1 MLELKGMSKRIL
13 SVSYDMSLLATR
25 KMLLEQK
32 GYDVVNALGFS
43 KALVSCR
50 DSGFDLFILGHSIP
64 HDDKLALIESF
75 RAHCPAPIVSLER
88 HGENAVPCDY
98 HASPDNPE
106 KFLEI
111 IDNIL
116 AGREPRTRIGLESRK
131 RAPAVSFK
139 GIIPNF
145 FY

>member
-1 MLELKGMSKRIL
+1 MSKHIL

-32 GYDVVNALGFS
+32 GYAVVNAYGFS
-43 KALVSCR
+43 KALASCR
-50 DSGFDLFILGHSIP
+50 AGGFDLFILGHSIP

-75 RAHCPAPIVSLER
+75 RTHSPGPIVSLER
-88 HGENAVPCDY
+88 HGEHFVPCDH

-111 IDNIL
+111 IENIL
-116 AGREPRTRIGLESRK
+116 AGREQRAKPRL
-131 RAPAVSFK
+131 A
-139 GIIPNF
+139 
-145 FY
+145 